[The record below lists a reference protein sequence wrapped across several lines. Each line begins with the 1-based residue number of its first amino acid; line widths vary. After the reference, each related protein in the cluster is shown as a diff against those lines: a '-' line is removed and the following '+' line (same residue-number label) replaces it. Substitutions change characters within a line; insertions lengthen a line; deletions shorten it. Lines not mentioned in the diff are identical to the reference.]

1 MALFS
6 KKTKI
11 TIHAFTRLLAQCI
24 IKANPIN
31 CQIIE
36 ESESLCN
43 KEKKKIVSELL
54 YFRLVL
60 LYFML
65 VFEGKFGSK
74 HYDDSEL
81 IDIIHLGVCL
91 AFEDD
96 GIDKENAQHK
106 TEIFMQRLLHY
117 TTSTI
122 GTSDDSV
129 EIKEDVV
136 YCELVQRFRDDMLGV
151 EKDKLGEM
159 LNDEEFML
167 KHHDVLHYTKQLYD
181 HDDNMFKQNF
191 KEYKF
196 VN

>member
-1 MALFS
+1 MSLFN

-11 TIHAFTRLLAQCI
+11 TIHAFTRLLAQYI
-24 IKANPIN
+24 IKANSNN

-36 ESESLCN
+36 ESKSLSD

-65 VFEGKFGSK
+65 VFEAEFGGN

-91 AFEDD
+91 AFEDV
-96 GIDKENAQHK
+96 GIDKENAQQK

-122 GTSDDSV
+122 GTSEDST
-129 EIKEDVV
+129 EINEDEVF
-136 YCELVQRFRDDMLGV
+136 CELVQCFRDDILGV
-151 EKDKLGEM
+151 EKDNPGEM
-159 LNDEEFML
+159 VKDKKFML
-167 KHHDVLHYTKQLYD
+167 KHHEVYHYAKRLYD
-181 HDDNMFKQNF
+181 DDDNMFKQNLI
-191 KEYKF
+191 EYKF
-196 VN
+196 VD

>member
-1 MALFS
+1 MSLFS

-36 ESESLCN
+36 ENESLSD
-43 KEKKKIVSELL
+43 KETKKIISELL

-65 VFEGKFGSK
+65 VFEGKFGGK

-91 AFEDD
+91 AFEDV
-96 GIDKENAQHK
+96 GIDKENAQQK
-106 TEIFMQRLLHY
+106 TQIFMQRLLHY

-122 GTSDDSV
+122 GTSEDST
-129 EIKEDVV
+129 EMKEDVI
-136 YCELVQRFRDDMLGV
+136 YCELVQRFRDDILGV
-151 EKDKLGEM
+151 ENDKRGEM
-159 LNDEEFML
+159 LNDEGFML
-167 KHHDVLHYTKQLYD
+167 KHHEVFHYTKQLYD
-181 HDDNMFKQNF
+181 YDDNMFKQNF

-196 VN
+196 IK